1 MCVCELVG
9 PVCVCVCALQF
20 VVTIF
25 VAYFSGHFTLNN
37 KPKVFNGKGDGYE
50 RRFGGLLCVTRCVWR
65 TQAHTRTHSQTHT
78 HTKNRH
84 ETQRGALG
92 VYAIVA
98 GCGHIK
104 YTPWLTR
111 AFAQLKKKKLNR
123 ILGVKK
129 KMISQANSR
138 DHAAFTHLTH
148 TLAVFLYATLY
159 LFFLIRQCSQMSSWF
174 FWTFVFSCW
183 LAAVFSYSSSCCL
196 SLLFDYFGFLGHT
209 HGKKTMQK
217 KGAWFEEGELM

>member
-1 MCVCELVG
+1 MGAGSKGGGGRTVKGATSPTATTSKGATTKDTREHIQENRPSHEKSKVRGTHIVDFSCFCFFYPKSMCVCELVG

-111 AFAQLKKKKLNR
+111 AFAQLKKKN
-123 ILGVKK
+123 
-129 KMISQANSR
+129 
-138 DHAAFTHLTH
+138 LTE
-148 TLAVFLYATLY
+148 Y
-159 LFFLIRQCSQMSSWF
+159 
-174 FWTFVFSCW
+174 
-183 LAAVFSYSSSCCL
+183 
-196 SLLFDYFGFLGHT
+196 
-209 HGKKTMQK
+209 
-217 KGAWFEEGELM
+217 